1 MPRLSTA
8 AITAIVAGVV
18 VLGAAGATLAL
29 AMTPSDPQV
38 SIAPIELAPQGS
50 PAPSATPTAT
60 PSPDPSSPIPV
71 QPSQPHDL
79 GDDHG
84 GDSGGDDNSGHGGG
98 DDDNSGH
105 GNSDDD

>member
-8 AITAIVAGVV
+8 AIAALVAGVAV
-18 VLGAAGATLAL
+18 IGAAGAAVAL
-29 AMTPSDPQV
+29 TTAPADPQV
-38 SIAPIELAPQGS
+38 LIAPITLEPQGS
-50 PAPSATPTAT
+50 PVPSATPT
-60 PSPDPSSPIPV
+60 PDSSSPIAV

-84 GDSGGDDNSGHGGG
+84 GDDDSSGHGGD

-105 GNSDDD
+105 GSDDD

>member
-8 AITAIVAGVV
+8 AITALVAGVA
-18 VLGAAGATLAL
+18 VLGAAGAAL
-29 AMTPSDPQV
+29 AVATSPSDPPV
-38 SIAPIELAPQGS
+38 SIAPITLEPQGS
-50 PAPSATPTAT
+50 PAPSETPA
-60 PSPDPSSPIPV
+60 PDPSSPIVV

-84 GDSGGDDNSGHGGG
+84 GDDNSGHSGG